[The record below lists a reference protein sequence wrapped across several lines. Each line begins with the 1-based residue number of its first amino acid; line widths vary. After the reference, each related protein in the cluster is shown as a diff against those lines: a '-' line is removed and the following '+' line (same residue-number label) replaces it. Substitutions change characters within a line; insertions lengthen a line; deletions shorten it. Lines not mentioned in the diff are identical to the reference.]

1 MCYFREL
8 GQITN
13 MNEVQMM
20 ITRTISRQ
28 KEMFNYEQIAQ
39 IIKQELLV
47 LGVADTDVNS
57 FKVHNMILD
66 TLDYMVAVGDMYCF
80 NNEYVPIKKEF
91 VLLEILKKR
100 HS

>member
-28 KEMFNYEQIAQ
+28 KEMFNYEQIV
-39 IIKQELLV
+39 ER
-47 LGVADTDVNS
+47 
-57 FKVHNMILD
+57 F
-66 TLDYMVAVGDMYCF
+66 YRRR
-80 NNEYVPIKKEF
+80 
-91 VLLEILKKR
+91 KR
-100 HS
+100 